1 MSHKFRYGDKVI
13 ANGQEAI
20 VQVVRGGIIRLDIDG
35 GVRMWHPEDLELVHS
50 DMRKLNIGDEVIVQE
65 PTKLQKKYYP
75 GGWNES
81 HIATV
86 TKETL
91 DSIGGGNRSF
101 LTFCFFNLALDFT
114 KTL

>member
-65 PTKLQKKYYP
+65 PTKLQKNTIRDD
-75 GGWNES
+75 GMS
-81 HIATV
+81 LI
-86 TKETL
+86 
-91 DSIGGGNRSF
+91 
-101 LTFCFFNLALDFT
+101 
-114 KTL
+114 